1 MYILL
6 SFDAGLFNVNI
17 LDLCSEIFQL
27 CILLGSLSLLIGESL
42 MSLVKMNYPRVTN
55 QNPGIIIS
63 FWCFICFTIIWQ
75 FYMNLRI
82 FLYFQNHLSLKEYSY
97 PVEQCQQLNKAKFI
111 FHFSHFWRNENFE
124 VQMTFFLKY
133 IKSAN
138 ILNGLNLNI
147 DILWRKGWIKSLQ
160 NDWPSNSAFMDSTKQ
175 NKPIDYTKAS
185 TVQNPV

>member
-1 MYILL
+1 MQRNI
-6 SFDAGLFNVNI
+6 SAFNFAWI
-17 LDLCSEIFQL
+17 SIIIDW
-27 CILLGSLSLLIGESL
+27 
-42 MSLVKMNYPRVTN
+42 RVTN
-55 QNPGIIIS
+55 ESGEDELSSCNKSKSWYHHQFLMFHMFHNYLAILYEYPYFSLFSKPSFPQGI
-63 FWCFICFTIIWQ
+63 
-75 FYMNLRI
+75 RI
-82 FLYFQNHLSLKEYSY
+82 HLY

-175 NKPIDYTKAS
+175 NKPIDYTNAS